1 MSKAG
6 ALAIAILM
14 IGLTVITAGSIVPFG
29 LQPVSATD
37 PGSTAAPDTVTLR
50 SQFGPGESTWTRLRW
65 LFAGAGVS
73 AVLLVARRQLL
84 MLMVYRVNPGR
95 FNASRRRSANNPV
108 RVDGRSVAFPVN
120 SERDWF
126 QSPTV
131 STAVER

>member
-29 LQPVSATD
+29 PQPVSATD
-37 PGSTAAPDTVTLR
+37 PGSTAAPDTVTLG
-50 SQFGPGESTWTRLRW
+50 SQVGPGDSAWTRLRW
-65 LFAGAGVS
+65 LFAGVAVS
-73 AVLLVARRQLL
+73 AVLLVGRRQWQILIG
-84 MLMVYRVNPGR
+84 YREDPGR
-95 FNASRRRSANNPV
+95 FNASRRSANNSE
-108 RVDGRSVAFPVN
+108 RVDGQSVAFPVA

-126 QSPTV
+126 QSPAV